1 MTFHRHS
8 ITVGVSQARN
18 ESHPGC
24 DFHVVA
30 YRPDVVNAGA
40 FGLSLASFDNVDL
53 AEEEADDLAKR
64 NHWSRKARLPIT
76 EAP

>member
-30 YRPDVVNAGA
+30 VDEVTQGIGNAVPVLLGRA
-40 FGLSLASFDNVDL
+40 V
-53 AEEEADDLAKR
+53 
-64 NHWSRKARLPIT
+64 T
-76 EAP
+76 EVAAHAAAAA